1 MAVRTAGLDL
11 GSNSFLV
18 TILERDEAGERVLY
32 DQTTIVGLSRGLDQT
47 GQMDPAAAA
56 RALEV
61 IAEYVETCRRYE
73 VDQLVAV
80 GTAVFRDASDSA
92 AFRARVEAE
101 TGLEIRVISGQEEAA
116 LTYRDVMLTHGTPGV
131 PLALMDIGGASSEV
145 VCGADGQLDR
155 IRSVDVGSRRLTD
168 GCPTCDPPTA
178 DDLERLADAAANR
191 LRDIGPWA
199 GQVVGT
205 GGTITTLAAVQLA
218 LTEYDPAAVNA
229 CRLTCDSVAELTR
242 RLAVPLA
249 DRELL
254 PGLPPKR
261 APLMLAGAALTT
273 ALMRR
278 LGCDSIGVSAGG
290 LRFAVARS
298 LWETS
303 P

>member
-18 TILERDEAGERVLY
+18 TILERDAAGERVLY

-47 GQMDPAAAA
+47 GHLDPAAAEQ
-56 RALEV
+56 ALEV
-61 IAEYVETCRRYE
+61 IAEYVEVCRRYR
-73 VDQLVAV
+73 VDGVAAV

-92 AFRARVEAE
+92 AFRARVKAA

-145 VCGADGQLDR
+145 VCGADGRLER
-155 IRSVDVGSRRLTD
+155 VCSVDVGSRRLTD

-178 DDLERLADAAANR
+178 DDLDRLADAAADR
-191 LRDIGPWA
+191 LRAIEPW
-199 GQVVGT
+199 GGDLVGT
-205 GGTITTLAAVQLA
+205 GGTITTLAAIQLA

-229 CRLTCDSVAELTR
+229 CRLTGDSVAELTR

-249 DRELL
+249 ERERL
-254 PGLPPKR
+254 PGLPPQR
-261 APLMLAGAALTT
+261 APLMLAGAALTA
-273 ALMRR
+273 ALIQR
-278 LGCDSIGVSAGG
+278 LGCDSLGVSAGG

-303 P
+303 A